1 MAAVD
6 APTPEHAASG
16 GPAAWART
24 EGSYFLEILA
34 VSGFAFAQPVLD
46 VFGRDPATFIAA
58 GAGRAGIVAF
68 ALTVILLPAGASWA
82 VAALTRPAGPAVRH
96 AAQVGVL
103 GGWLLVFAHTE
114 ITRAT
119 GWPRPAGWGASLTL
133 ALGFAALY
141 LRVAPTR
148 TFLRFASAGSAVF
161 LVLFLAASPVASLLR
176 PSATSSAPAPRGD
189 GAPVLWVVFDE
200 LPTASLLD
208 GKGAIDAQLFPHFA
222 ALARDATWY
231 RNNTTVSAFTE
242 WAVPAL
248 LTGLYPADGDVPPTV
263 DHHPRSAFTLLGN
276 RPVNALEPL
285 TRLCPVSVCGSAPTG
300 SVAHTTR
307 TLLRQAWR
315 VWRDRAAGLEAG
327 ASDAFE
333 VDKDLVL
340 RSRGEDFRHF
350 ADRVASEPRRPAPFD
365 FAHVVLPHTPLEFL
379 PNGKRYDQER
389 DGFFFG
395 WLTPDAARI
404 GRQRHL
410 LQVQLADRCLGELM
424 AALRRKGTYAETL
437 IVVTSDHGAAFRAHE
452 KMRGFTRET
461 LTDVA
466 FSPLLIKA
474 PHQARGTIDD
484 RNSET
489 IDVLPT
495 VADLLG
501 LDLPWRVDGTS
512 LAGRRRLPPTKQLAI
527 TDHDRI
533 RPDRGHI
540 YSFDGTRAF
549 ETLLRSPA
557 AGPPGPATLRIFR
570 SGRFGS
576 LVARDVAGL
585 AAGPPSRLEGRMI
598 SRSPVY
604 DASSDR
610 APVYVRAHVA
620 AEGALVAIALNGRL
634 GAWMHSVKPNRR
646 ANVWGIVPEE
656 LLRPGR
662 NDVRLYE
669 ITGPVARPTLH
680 AIEAR

>member
-46 VFGRDPATFIAA
+46 VFGRDPATFITA
-58 GAGRAGIVAF
+58 GAGRVGIVAF
-68 ALTVILLPAGASWA
+68 ALAVVLLPAIASWA
-82 VAALTRPAGPAVRH
+82 AAALTRPAGPAVRR

-119 GWPRPAGWGASLTL
+119 GWPRPAGWGVSLAL

-148 TFLRFASAGSAVF
+148 AFLRFASAGSAVF

-176 PSATSSAPAPRGD
+176 PSNTSSAPVPRGD

-231 RNNTTVSAFTE
+231 RNNTTVSAFTG

-248 LTGLYPADGDVPPTV
+248 LTGLYPPDGEVPPTL
-263 DHHPRSAFTLLGN
+263 DRYPSNAFTLLGGG
-276 RPVNALEPL
+276 PVNALEPL
-285 TRLCPVSVCGSAPTG
+285 TRLCPVDVCGSAPTG

-307 TLLRQAWR
+307 ALLNQAWR
-315 VWRDRAAGLEAG
+315 VWRDRASGPEAG
-327 ASDAFE
+327 GRNAFE
-333 VDKDLVL
+333 IDDDLVL
-340 RSRGEDFRHF
+340 RSRHEDFRRF
-350 ADRVASEPRRPAPFD
+350 VDRVSAGPRRPAPFD
-365 FAHVVLPHTPLEFL
+365 FAHVVLPHTPLEYL

-410 LQVQLADRCLGELM
+410 LQAQLADRYLGELT
-424 AALRRKGTYAETL
+424 AALRRTGAYADTL
-437 IVVTSDHGAAFRAHE
+437 IVVTSDHGAAFRAHAR
-452 KMRGFTRET
+452 MRGFARET

-466 FSPLLIKA
+466 FSPLFIKA
-474 PHQARGTIDD
+474 PRQTRGAIDD
-484 RNSET
+484 RNAQT

-495 VADLLG
+495 VADILG
-501 LDLPWRVDGTS
+501 VDLPGRVDGTS
-512 LAGRRRLPPTKQLAI
+512 LGGAGRLLPTKRVAV

-540 YSFDGTRAF
+540 YSFDGTHAF

-570 SGRFGS
+570 SGRFGP
-576 LVARDVAGL
+576 LVGRDVAGIPT
-585 AAGPPSRLEGRMI
+585 GPPSTLRARLTSGH
-598 SRSPVY
+598 PVY
-604 DASSDR
+604 DPGSDR

-620 AEGALVAIALNGRL
+620 TEGALVAIAVNGRI
-634 GAWMHSVKPNRR
+634 GAWMHSIKP
-646 ANVWGIVPEE
+646 AHLVNVWGIVPEE

-669 ITGPVARPTLH
+669 ITGTVARPTLH